1 MKREI
6 LLALGSNADDGKARI
21 EEAKKRLS
29 KKIYFDKA
37 SEIAATEPVGIASGM
52 FSNCMLH
59 GSTDLK
65 YNELLSFTKEVER
78 AGGDNK
84 ELRAKGEIRID
95 VDILMCDERKYHL
108 SDWQRNY
115 VKQLFKEIEQ
125 Q

>member
-1 MKREI
+1 MSE
-6 LLALGSNADDGKARI
+6 
-21 EEAKKRLS
+21 
-29 KKIYFDKA
+29 KIYFDKA

-65 YNELLSFTKEVER
+65 YNELLNFTKEVER
-78 AGGDNK
+78 ADGDNK

-108 SDWQRNY
+108 SDWQRDY